1 MAING
6 TVDQDQLYANKNDQV
21 FGFEGDD
28 ILDASNGQGN
38 NLLDG
43 GAGNDQLFANNYDT
57 LIGGSGEDDLFAL
70 GSLGFN
76 KLEGGE
82 DNDRLFIIEGGNN
95 SLDGGSG
102 NDRLTVSDGT
112 GYNSLLGGVGSDFL
126 DVSNGTGNNTLGGGD
141 GDDVLI
147 GGLASDRL
155 FGGAGDDLL
164 FAGKKGSQLTGG
176 TGRDSFYIA
185 SAEVTEGRVEV
196 LDFTQGEDKVLI
208 AGIPEVKVFTDLK
221 LEQTGRDTT
230 VKANINGTF
239 QELGVLKNVQAN
251 TLTPDDFGFDL
262 INSIFSINS
271 ASAVEGNAIAF
282 TITRTGDSPTNQSI
296 SVSTSILTGD
306 TASSNDFAAK
316 TETITFKQGET
327 QKTFTVQTTADAIF
341 EDNETFSVNLSNPT
355 NGATIGTNGG
365 TAKGTIINAGVNSV
379 PGVTITES
387 NGNTKVTEGGANDDY
402 LIVLASQPTADV
414 NIAINSGNQIT
425 TNTKTLT
432 FTAQNWNIAQNVTVG
447 AVDDAIVEGNHSGI
461 IQHIATSSDTK
472 YNGIKINAVN
482 VSITDND
489 IPLAKSADNDV
500 FTIKG
505 DGNKAQL
512 QVTLKGGNS
521 SLVNELGLFTVDDT
535 KGTINGIAPGAA
547 GYAQAA
553 LERTQV
559 IFSVLAN
566 VPVGFNANNLSSSL
580 ELNSG
585 DHLKFLLVKNSSFD
599 SVRAGSTPIADI
611 LFADPSTQKITDLG
625 ANGFSLAW
633 KTASNPDFQD
643 LVVNI
648 KETNNSLPLGT
659 NLQGKPQG
667 EVIDLRNVTQQVKA
681 EFVVNREAAFNNF
694 VGFYQVVDENGG
706 IDTNGDGK
714 ADVLTGQAGYT
725 QAAVRGR
732 VAGMDLFVNNQGSA
746 SYTGIFQPGSIFAP
760 FLIVDGRPDAILDTN
775 PNNDP
780 SVYFP
785 YLGANSD
792 KSDHIRLLGNNI
804 FGFEDLPN
812 AGDKDFND
820 VIVKINLSLS

>member
-1 MAING
+1 MMING
-6 TVDQDQLYANKNDQV
+6 TPNQDELYANKNDQV

-57 LIGGSGEDDLFAL
+57 LIGGVGEDSLFAL
-70 GSLGFN
+70 GSSGFN

-82 DNDRLFIIEGGNN
+82 DNDRLFIVEGGNN
-95 SLDGGSG
+95 TLDGGSG
-102 NDRLTVSDGT
+102 SDRLTVSGGT
-112 GYNSLLGGVGSDFL
+112 GYNTLLGGVGSDFL
-126 DVSNGTGNNTLGGGD
+126 DVSSGTGNNSLDGGD

-176 TGRDSFYIA
+176 TGRDSFYIT
-185 SAEVTEGRVEV
+185 SAAVPEVPPEV
-196 LDFTQGEDKVLI
+196 LDFTKGDDKVLV
-208 AGIPEVKVFTDLK
+208 AGIPEVKAFSDLK
-221 LEQTGRDTT
+221 LEQTGLDTT
-230 VKANINGTF
+230 VKANINGTLK
-239 QELGVLKNVQAN
+239 ELGILRNVQAN
-251 TLTPDDFGFDL
+251 TLTPDDFGFDS
-262 INSIFSINS
+262 INAIFSINS

-282 TITRTGDSPTNQSI
+282 TITRTGDTQTNQSV
-296 SVSTSILTGD
+296 SVSTFIVAGD
-306 TASSNDFAAK
+306 TASNNDFAAK
-316 TETITFKQGET
+316 AETITFKQGET
-327 QKTFTVQTTADAIF
+327 QKTFTVQTTADAIV

-355 NGATIGTNGG
+355 NGSTIGTNGG
-365 TAKGTIINAGVNSV
+365 TAKGTIINVGGNSSA
-379 PGVTITES
+379 GVTITES

-414 NIAINSGNQIT
+414 TIAVNSGKQIT

-432 FTAQNWNIAQNVTVG
+432 FTTQNWNVAQKVTVA
-447 AVDDAIVEGNHSGI
+447 AVDDAVVEGNHSDI
-461 IQHIATSSDTK
+461 IQHTATSSDTK

-505 DGNKAQL
+505 DSNKAQL
-512 QVTLKGGNS
+512 QVTLTGGSS

-535 KGTINGIAPGAA
+535 KGTINGIAPGAT

-553 LERTQV
+553 LDRAKV
-559 IFSVLAN
+559 IFSTLAN
-566 VPVGFNANNLSSSL
+566 VPNGFNANNLNSLL

-585 DHLKFLLVKNSSFD
+585 DNLRFLLVKNSSFD
-599 SVRAGSTPIADI
+599 SVRAGATPIADI
-611 LFADPSTQKITDLG
+611 LFADPATQKITDLG
-625 ANGFSLAW
+625 NNGFSLAW
-633 KTASNPDFQD
+633 KTTSSGDFQD

-648 KETNNSLPLGT
+648 KQTNNSLPLGT
-659 NLQGKPQG
+659 NLQGKAQG

-714 ADVLTGQAGYT
+714 ADILAGQAGYT

-732 VAGMDLFVNNQGSA
+732 VAGIDLIVNNQGSA
-746 SYTGIFQPGSIFAP
+746 SYTGIFKPGAIFAP
-760 FLIVDGRPDAILDTN
+760 FLIVDGRADAILDTN

-785 YLGANSD
+785 YLGANAD
-792 KSDHIRLLGNNI
+792 TSDHIRLFGNNI

-812 AGDKDFND
+812 GGDKDFND
-820 VIVKINLSLS
+820 VIVKVNLSIA